1 MLGWIL
7 RGQQNARDMSLW
19 TPYWH
24 ALPQPSEG
32 DSHVGQIDAKLL
44 GRRFATLVSK
54 RKCPPEDV
62 ATGYDEFLMATK
74 GILLPRE
81 QQAAWL
87 ELRRQRKHGR
97 IPNWKDA
104 LLVSDCGS
112 SLGFLSITHGMFPC
126 VRPGNKYLILKHGE
140 ARIAQGPECLAVQ
153 GIWGG

>member
-1 MLGWIL
+1 
-7 RGQQNARDMSLW
+7 
-19 TPYWH
+19 
-24 ALPQPSEG
+24 
-32 DSHVGQIDAKLL
+32 
-44 GRRFATLVSK
+44 
-54 RKCPPEDV
+54 
-62 ATGYDEFLMATK
+62 MATN

-81 QQAAWL
+81 QHAVWL
-87 ELRRQRKHGR
+87 ELRRQRKRGR

-153 GIWGG
+153 GIGVDEANATALLNEDDKRLRRLVGNAFTANI